1 MTNEWMQDESLQ
13 NIDPYKLEF
22 LQALVFESSNL
33 RKEQLLPF
41 LMAVARRGQEKKV
54 TFSDEE
60 ISTIAAVLKKHATPE
75 WIRFFLCGRAPDP
88 ACKKG
93 DCRLI

>member
-22 LQALVFESSNL
+22 LQALDFESSSL

-41 LMAVARRGQEKKV
+41 LMAVAKRGQEKKV

-60 ISTIAAVLKKHATPE
+60 VSAIAAVLKKYASQEELSKMDKILSMRT
-75 WIRFFLCGRAPDP
+75 RS
-88 ACKKG
+88 
-93 DCRLI
+93 

>member
-75 WIRFFLCGRAPDP
+75 ELSKMDKILSMRTRS
-88 ACKKG
+88 
-93 DCRLI
+93 

>member
-41 LMAVARRGQEKKV
+41 L
-54 TFSDEE
+54 
-60 ISTIAAVLKKHATPE
+60 
-75 WIRFFLCGRAPDP
+75 RFFPCGRAPDP